1 MYVREV
7 GRDNWRDIEDRGKER
22 ERPGDQGMTLLR
34 GTAPFLPGKP
44 PSFLFGFYIS
54 PGSQAQEN
62 EIQYSCLENVELS
75 AQGCQP
81 ASR

>member
-1 MYVREV
+1 M
-7 GRDNWRDIEDRGKER
+7 GGDHWRGIEDRGKKR
-22 ERPGDQGMTLLR
+22 ERPGDQGMTSLR

-44 PSFLFGFYIS
+44 PSFLSGFYIS

-75 AQGCQP
+75 AWGCQH
-81 ASR
+81 ASG